1 MKTDQ
6 KTKNIYDLHDAI
18 DAKNVQEIEKILN
31 SGFDLTIPTKRKT
44 KNNYYKLV
52 YDEKS
57 ERSFLDVIL
66 DIYVDL
72 PSYQSVIEVLLN
84 KMPID
89 YQDKQGESII
99 MKLTKHYQIDL
110 IHGQL
115 KKGDNPNL
123 KDNLGDTALMYLT
136 YMDSIERHT
145 QALPLIYLL
154 TDFGANKE
162 LENNKGVNAFAYAAF
177 YGLGHKAL
185 SKLSFDN
192 INFDKINQ
200 SISQMKGT
208 FNQKDRL
215 IYETFVSEEEKKY
228 LDKTI
233 QTQLISQNK
242 YKI

>member
-66 DIYVDL
+66 DIYVEL

-89 YQDKQGESII
+89 YQDKNGVSII
-99 MKLTKHYQIDL
+99 MKLTQYYQVDL
-110 IHGQL
+110 IHNQL

-123 KDNLGDTALMYLT
+123 KDALGDTALMYLT
-136 YMDSIERHT
+136 YMDSFEKNT
-145 QALPLIYLL
+145 YALPLIYLL
-154 TDFGANKE
+154 IDYGAKKE

-177 YGLGHKAL
+177 YGLGYKAL
-185 SKLSFDN
+185 SKLSFEN
-192 INFDKINQ
+192 LSFDQVNQ
-200 SISQMKGT
+200 SLSKMKGT
-208 FNQKDRL
+208 FNQEDRL
-215 IYETFVSEEEKKY
+215 IYESFVSKEEKKY